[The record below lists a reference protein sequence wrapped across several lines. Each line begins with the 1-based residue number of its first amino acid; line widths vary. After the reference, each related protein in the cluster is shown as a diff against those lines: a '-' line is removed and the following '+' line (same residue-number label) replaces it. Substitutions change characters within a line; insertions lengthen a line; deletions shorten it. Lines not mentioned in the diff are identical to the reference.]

1 MGVMCMLTFGP
12 IPSRRLGRSIGI
24 NSIPPK
30 NCTYACVY
38 CQVGRTT
45 GFSSHRQNF
54 YEPEILAKA
63 LEERLQQI
71 RANGEKVDYVT
82 FVPDGEPTLD
92 ARLGEAHR
100 LVRALGVPVAVITNG
115 SMMGCADVRKDLLA
129 FDLVSIKVDSVDPQ
143 TWLKTDRPHPG
154 LELKDIMRGALLFA
168 EQYGG
173 RLLTETMLVDGM
185 NDADATL
192 EQTAGFIAQMRPFRS
207 YISVPTRPP
216 MEKWVKIPSAE
227 RLASA
232 YSLFSEHVSSVELLT
247 GYEGN
252 AFAASGDPGKD
263 LLDITA
269 VHPMR
274 RDAVEDLLERSN
286 ADWNV
291 VETLTGGG
299 KLKRIEYSGQE
310 FYLRTPADGK

>member
-1 MGVMCMLTFGP
+1 MLTFGP

-30 NCTYACVY
+30 NCSYACVY
-38 CQVGRTT
+38 CQIGRTT
-45 GFSSHRQNF
+45 GFSSQRTNF
-54 YEPEILAKA
+54 YNPETLAKA
-63 LEERLQQI
+63 LEERLEQV
-71 RANGEKVDYVT
+71 RGNGETVDYVT

-100 LVRALGVPVAVITNG
+100 LVRALGVPVAIITNG
-115 SMMGCADVRKDLLA
+115 SMMGNAEVRNDLMA
-129 FDLVSIKVDSVDPQ
+129 FDLVSIKVDSVDPD

-154 LELKDIMRGALLFA
+154 LKLDDIMQGALLFA

-173 RLLTETMLVDGM
+173 RLLTETMLVDGL
-185 NDADATL
+185 NDADAVL
-192 EQTAGFIAQMRPFRS
+192 EQTAAFISQMGPFRS

-216 MEKWVKIPSAE
+216 MEKWVKIPSPE

-232 YSLFSEHVSSVELLT
+232 YSIFSEKIPSVELLT

-274 RDAVEDLLERSN
+274 RDAVDHLLERSG
-286 ADWNV
+286 ASWAV
-291 VETLTGGG
+291 VETLISEGL
-299 KLKRIEYSGQE
+299 LKRIAYSDQE
-310 FYLRTPADGK
+310 FFLRTPAGGK